1 MAFDNNQQESALPI
15 GSNNKKTS
23 VDFLPKYFR
32 TDANKKFLSATIDQ
46 MINEGTVGKVNAFI
60 GRRDTPAF
68 KSTDRYLEEVSSDR
82 AAYQLEPAIVSK
94 DTLDN
99 VTFFKDYTDYI
110 NQLNFFAGNT
120 LDHSKV
126 NSEEYYA
133 WNPNIDWDKFV
144 NYREY
149 YWLPAGPQPI
159 TVVGQSTSI
168 TSTYTVKLI
177 DEVDNIAYLF
187 SPDGLTANPTFK
199 LYRGQTYNFEIDCE
213 DRPFAFK
220 TVRNIGSANL
230 YTSGIVIK
238 DADGVIT
245 ASAQHVKKGTIEFT
259 VPQNAPNLLYYV
271 SETDINTSGYFT
283 IFDITD
289 STEIDVD
296 AEIIG
301 KKDYTTSSNVAL
313 SNGMKLSF
321 QGQITPEKYSTGNWY
336 VEGVGTAITLI
347 SEKDLETPASYTAQL
362 EIEFDNENFDTQ
374 GYDVNNNYPATKDYI
389 VINRGSKDRNPWS
402 RHNRWFHRSI
412 IENSAS
418 ANNQVPVIDQDSRAK
433 RPIIEFAPNL
443 YLWEFGK
450 IAKQNVTVVDMF
462 TTDVFSTIEGSYG
475 YNVDKIDLV
484 EGMRVLFAADTD
496 TRVSGRIFTVHFI
509 THLGESRITLLPT
522 DDTDPQ
528 DGETVLITEGETY
541 RGSMLHYMDG
551 VWMLSQDKKTVNQAP
566 LFEVVDPTG
575 TSYGDTDKY
584 QGTTFK
590 GTKLFSYEQ
599 GTTYDTELGFNIA
612 YRNVGNF
619 GDIVFNFNL
628 HTDSHSYQ
636 SSTNL
641 IAPIDISL
649 GYLRINNSLTSF
661 SHANGWTIAAK
672 DSLQYIVR
680 QYSINQVR
688 NMFLIDAYKDSGTLT
703 DLQVKVY
710 LNGRRQYTNAYKI
723 SIVRDNAYVEFFKD
737 LSVDDSLVIKT
748 KSSALKINGYYE
760 FPFNLENNPQN
771 LNLNTFTLGEI
782 NNHVSSIADNIDGFT
797 GIIPG
802 TDSLRD
808 LGNITPF
815 GTKVVQH
822 SAPLLPIAYHITNKN
837 YNVINALKTARL
849 DYAKFK
855 RNLIRKATDYGYDG
869 IVRVHLDL
877 ILKEVTRDHTK
888 IDPYYLSDM
897 IPCSASFIFDQEI
910 IDDSITEYPLTFDFD
925 LTTSSERAVLV
936 YVNEELLVHSRD
948 YVFVNTNF
956 VNITSTIA
964 SGDNLKIVQYEKTD
978 GCYLPLTPTKLG
990 MYPKFEPKIY
1000 IDTTYQV
1007 PTKVIQGH
1015 DGSITVAFDDYRDD
1029 LLLEFEKRIFNNIK
1043 QAYDITL
1050 FDIYD
1055 YLPGYNRNTD
1065 LSSTDIDSIM
1075 AADFLHWSTLIAD
1088 DYTKHAFFDRTN
1100 PKTYNY
1106 KEFKSSTGTQLA
1118 GFWRGIFKQLY
1129 DTDRPHTHP
1138 WEMLGLSIKPQWWET
1153 VYGPSP
1159 YTRDNLILWNDL
1171 ADGLIKEPG
1180 KNIIKKVKFVR
1191 PYLTAMIPVDE
1202 TGNLLAPSDLGI
1214 IEGYTSSLIQ
1224 GEFKF
1229 GDQAPIETAWRRSS
1243 EYPFALLT
1251 ALTILKPANVFAS
1264 CFDRV
1269 RQYRDDTGQLVYKV
1283 KNGNLRFNI
1292 SNLAVP
1298 STSDSSERV
1307 YTAGLVNYVVDYII
1321 GKQSL
1326 SEVSVYSAELSN
1338 LVCRLASKLGG
1349 FTTKEKFKLILD
1361 SRNPLNSGNV
1371 FIPDE
1376 NYNIILNTSSPVASI
1391 DYSGVIV
1398 EKVTTGFILRGYN
1411 KSLPFFKYIKPRI
1424 TNYDAEINVGGVSA
1438 SFSTWT
1444 ANQYYTKDKIIF
1456 YNNQYFRVST
1466 AHQASTSFEIKYFAK
1481 LPSLPLEGG
1490 RQIVIRTKFED
1501 EVSTIHYGAEIKTI
1515 QGVVDFL
1522 LGYGE
1527 YLKSVGLLF
1536 ENFNSAIR
1544 NITDFQTSA
1553 KEFAFWTTQNWSVGA
1568 VISLSPCAEE
1578 IKFRQSYSVVDNI
1591 YDKFYEYS
1599 ILKQDGAAL
1608 SALYT
1613 GNAREGNLFTLTP
1626 KNTSDGIY
1634 HATLNLVQ
1642 KEHVLILDNS
1652 TIFNDV
1658 IYDQIQGYR
1667 QERIKSVGYRTT
1679 DWNGDFDIPG
1689 FVYDR
1694 AVVNLWKSWTDYNL
1708 GETVKYKEFYYSA
1721 KENVVGS
1728 ENFNFNSWN
1737 KLTSRPTAKLIPNWD
1752 YRANQFADFYDLDTN
1767 SFDPDQQKF
1776 AQHLIGYQKRK
1787 YLENIINDD
1796 VSQYKFYQGFITEK
1810 GTENSFAKLFDALST
1825 STKESLEF
1833 YEEWAIRVG
1842 QYGANAGFDEV
1853 EFRLDETKFLIN
1865 PQPIEL
1871 TRSID
1876 PNLLDFVYR
1885 ILPNEVYLKS
1895 KNYNHTPFPTHT
1907 LSNYYVSTAGFV
1919 NPEDIEIQLN
1929 TLNEVESLNIN
1940 NIIDGYYF
1948 WVAYDKNTWNVYR
1961 FTLFENLIREF
1972 NVQSNVIRITL
1983 DRLLDTDI
1991 KVDSYIGINNSIP
2004 TLEGFYK
2011 ITNIGSDYF
2020 EFAKPAD
2027 LNLGKPIEL
2036 TMNLFKLVSV
2046 RMNSIEQINNLGIP
2060 KKKDGDLVWVD
2071 GTDNNW
2077 ATWKYKN
2084 NYSLRSIENNKSHF
2098 GINLVVS
2105 NNNTI
2110 LVVSIENSILY
2121 YTRPTDKSVWAYK
2134 DELSPVSTQD
2144 ANNPNP
2150 TILLTNGSFGSA
2162 LALKGDGAYLAVGVP
2177 TANASA
2183 SVVGQTRSDGNRLIL
2198 SLGTTA
2204 NFILNGPVAFS
2215 NNTLSL
2221 IKVNTTYY
2229 IKSIINS
2236 TSFTIS
2242 STPGGDTFVLES
2254 RNGAMPVYANQG
2266 YVVLYAK
2273 NNNGYY
2279 AISNIIKSPT
2289 VTNNQH
2295 FGYKVAVIGDKVF
2308 VASKGS
2314 TTVAPSLSV
2323 YYISKLVAGSLLSNF
2338 NTNEA
2343 IDSTITF
2350 TLGTEILDMS
2360 VADNG
2365 NAVISFNNSTITV
2378 WNFSN
2383 TYQFNK
2389 LVQTLP
2395 NVLGEKSNFGSTI
2408 SVSTNAHK
2416 LAVGAPTYFNTHI
2429 NEGAVKIYY
2438 NVASTYTSWSVVLP
2452 GVTTSS
2458 TSSLTIEPGVKT
2470 LTVRRGGTGL
2480 LLNIS
2485 TAFGVIK
2492 PNPVISSAGT
2502 GYKIDDIVFIKGGDG
2517 KATYKITQVNLSTGA
2532 IIAGVLLIKGTNYT
2546 ANPATVTT
2554 PRPLDIIE
2562 LQRVTIT
2569 FDLANYMTGVVTS
2582 YDDSTATLVVNIKE
2596 AFTPG
2601 HYVPTELLTNPYNRG
2616 SEYFGST
2623 VKFNTV
2629 SDQLVVASAGGR
2641 QTSQS
2646 TFDATKTTFDLEATT
2661 FLETEFG
2668 SGSVMLYDHYDNKF
2682 IFSDSLDVGDAV
2694 GYRYGSVIAMSN
2706 RIYISDYNVLNGA
2719 VHEFGSL
2726 TKSWYK
2732 FRTPSELVDNNKIK
2746 SAFLYDIEENS
2757 VITYIDIVDPLQ
2769 GKILGIA
2776 EEELKF
2782 KTYYDPATYSYGND
2796 QVVVDNLMHWK
2807 NKEIGQLW
2815 WDLSSAK
2822 FLDPNQ
2828 GSVLYKANTTNTIFK
2843 DDLVDVYEW
2852 VESTYTPAEWD
2863 KLADTEVGLSLGIS
2877 GKSKYGNTVYST
2889 SKTYDTIGKTTNIVY
2904 YFWVKNKI
2912 TVPDVVGRKISANDV
2927 AKYITNPKNMGVSY
2941 ISFHGANQFS
2951 LVNCKNLI
2959 ASRKV
2964 ALNIRYWIIDNY
2976 DQANIHS
2983 HYQLLS
2989 TSDLDKPI
2997 NKYVEQKWVDS
3008 LSGFD
3013 ILGNEVPDP
3022 KLPVKLKYG
3031 ILSRPRQSMFVN
3043 RVEALKQFIE
3053 RVNSVLLTRS
3063 IIDDYDFTALNSK
3076 DEAPTL
3082 GSGKYDY
3089 AIGSY
3094 REIRFIGTN
3103 DIVKAS
3109 LSPVIENGKIIRV
3122 NIVTSGKGYI
3132 NPPEVVING
3141 IGTGAKISTSLG
3153 SKGQIISAIV
3163 EKQGAGYLATTTL
3176 NIRTLSVLITADE
3189 TANNRWALYS
3199 WNSSKKTWFRDR
3211 SQTYDTTRYW
3221 KYIDWYSAGYN
3232 EFTKLDYM
3240 LDFAYQLPSANI
3252 VIGDIVK
3259 VKNQGIGGWVLLE
3272 KIDNQDVI
3280 ETTVNYKTVG
3290 RENGTIKFTD
3300 NLYKFAANA
3309 SGFDGPTFDSYV
3321 FDDQPKTEL
3330 KVILDTIKNV
3340 IFVDEL
3346 AVEYKELFFASLRY
3360 AFSEQKSIDWAFK
3373 TSFIR
3378 SKHNLGLLEQK
3389 PTYQN
3394 DNLASYQDYIN
3405 EAKPYRSKIRE
3416 FVSTYEVY
3424 EPTSSQVS
3432 DFDLPPRYSK
3442 DENTVKTFSTKV
3454 SNGILEYDSSEITN
3468 YPYSDWLYN
3477 AGFNLV
3483 SIEVVDGGS
3492 GYTAP
3497 PQVIIEGAPDSISA
3511 TAYLSSGT
3519 ISAIVVNDP
3528 FKENFLATPNII
3540 ITGSIADTGS
3550 PARAVGILSNSLVR
3564 STKVGIK
3571 FDRISANYTFN
3582 SLTAT
3587 ETFTGSGS
3595 RTRFELAWPIDVI
3608 KTKTTIS
3615 DSNGEILGTDYE
3627 VVNEIDKSY
3636 SYTRYK
3642 GVLLF
3647 NTAPANLSKVVIEY
3661 HKNISLL
3668 DAADRINY
3676 FYNPVAGQ
3684 LGSDLGQL
3692 MQGVDYGGVE
3702 ITGIGFDIGSGWDAL
3717 PWFTTGYDQFD
3728 PDFTDQLIKS
3738 DGVSRS
3744 FTLGYAPTE
3753 IEYINV
3759 YWNGSRKYTTATPL
3773 GTGEVDSTSLIVSNA
3788 SGIKKGQEVT
3798 GVGVQFKTVV
3808 SDISGATV
3816 TLTKALVTDA
3826 SGVYTFKTTETF
3838 NRRLDDP
3845 NYLVVKPLL
3854 EKLTVLKNEQAT
3866 LIQNLSTAQED
3877 KDFNIVL
3884 LDELTRQLDVLF
3896 DSRAVAQVALDQ
3908 ADIALDAAILTGNA
3922 QTIADAQAFKDAKQQ
3937 QYDDIDDEYVTTQQA
3952 AISSLNAR
3960 DAAIT
3965 LLLTGNNQLATYE
3978 GTSPIL
3984 NVEIFDVFGRLII
3997 SSGTYSVG
4005 QSIVITGTLSDGEI
4019 DGYVSGKTYYIG
4031 EIINNTSVRL
4041 TSTYAKALA
4050 TGNNRFDVSTTPGN
4064 ITSVGATVEI
4074 KGKINTVQQEI
4085 SNFPSIVNTSAIM
4098 NSFVGNGV
4106 STGPIVIPNNTAF
4119 ITAFGSDI
4127 ADQDNI
4133 ILRKNTSDGSF
4144 KPSDIQYDTQLFGG
4158 DFAYVS
4164 ATGLAA
4170 EDINVDGD
4178 GFVTPTSSYAPE
4190 EVVTGQVVD
4199 TVDITVYH
4207 KIGDG
4212 APVIESNRYLIAGDI
4227 GFSYTSPSNGPGGT
4241 TVQTN
4246 SLTVGLPNPN
4256 WASAII
4262 ANPSNYRLSFNG
4274 GPSNVAISS
4283 ISGPQGGTN
4292 VYTLTGT
4299 WPANPT
4305 GFPIIIASNNY
4316 APSSNAY
4323 DIGQRPGTSSS
4334 VIVKV
4339 NGNIIRQDVDYSVNS
4354 TTNQIELITSY
4365 PVDSEIVITS
4375 LSQNG
4380 LNILDLDYFVGDGT
4394 TDEFVSVARWAT
4406 EATAFVTIDGEAVDV
4421 VVFKTDSQYTL
4432 VGTIGIRFNEPP
4444 ADGAIIN
4451 YTILG
4456 SAVDSISKVQKQTI
4470 VYNGVDTIYDLT
4482 TDPEFIKPLATN
4494 VLVVANGEL
4503 LRPTDTF
4510 YFTVAGASRTYT
4522 IDSSRYAFN
4531 TVDSKT
4537 VTVSVNGINI
4547 VQAVDYFWIPVN
4559 NQLKVKKGVAKT
4571 GDTISLSIVANS
4583 DYNIISTDTG
4593 TAIEFYQSYSTGTV
4607 IRVVTFS
4614 NHDILEIEREHDTM
4628 SSASTLIPGVRE
4640 YYKFNQLVGGRIKL
4654 RRPAIASQYVWITL
4668 NKKLLTPDIDYAL
4681 ENNLNYVSFKPTIVF
4696 ADTDIIDVIAFSN
4709 KVTRSSFGYK
4719 IFKDMLNKNT
4729 YFRIDDSSSSIL
4741 AKTLNYYDNT
4751 IELVDATNLPEPS
4764 AVLNKPGVI
4773 FIDKERIEYFKKD
4786 GNILKQIK
4794 RGTLG
4799 TGVKDAHPIESLVR
4813 DQSIVQTVPY
4823 KDEFITSVT
4832 VSDGFS
4838 IGSTIYTN
4846 SPEVKIT
4853 SVIFPGE
4860 DQTADVSGQQIVQV
4874 IGLGFKINV
4883 RVFVGDV
4890 ECVVTRLG
4898 DTKLTFVTPSKSVGA
4913 YDLIIYNPPIT
4924 SPTTV
4929 VSGNY
4934 SGTVTY
4940 NQNTSTALTT
4950 KVTLTS
4956 GTTSNLRVGL
4966 TLNKISGV
4974 GNFGG
4979 ITVIVEINNSTE
4991 FTIKTTTPYV
5001 QGNIVFTATSQ
5012 VVTITVPGTVTTAG
5026 LSSIVTLSASYV
5038 DSVTKQSTRYTTDG
5052 FRVGQI
5058 ISKVSGTGNFGTL
5071 AIITEIN
5078 SLTTFTVTAISNNTS
5093 GPVVFNIN
5101 NQTPTSRVVA
5111 GGIKYLTIPLDF
5123 KLTKPV
5129 VNTTWYRKSIPSTHN
5144 QCNDVEV
5151 FVAGRRLRKDAYT
5164 IWNPTLGP
5172 DSPSGDV
5179 AYEAE
5184 FSVTST
5190 NNQQPMQIRLTE
5202 VPGAGQYIVVQK
5214 RVGRTWTTNG
5224 VGLADSGSDPAKFIR
5239 ATYALLPDKNKV

>member
-15 GSNNKKTS
+15 GSNNKRTS
-23 VDFLPKYFR
+23 ADFLPKYFR

-46 MINEGTVGKVNAFI
+46 MINEGTVGKINAFI

-68 KSTDRYLEEVSSDR
+68 KSADRYLEEVSSDR
-82 AAYQLEPAIVSK
+82 AAYQLEPAIISK

-99 VTFFKDYTDYI
+99 VTFFKDYTDYV
-110 NQLNFFAGNT
+110 NQLNFFAGKT

-133 WNPNIDWDKFV
+133 WNPHIDWDKFV

-149 YWLPAGPQPI
+149 YWLPSGPQPV

-177 DEVDNIAYLF
+177 NEVDNIAYLF
-187 SPDGLTANPTFK
+187 SPDGLTANPIFK

-220 TVRNIGSANL
+220 TVRNIGTDNL
-230 YTSGIVIK
+230 YTNGIVLT
-238 DADGVIT
+238 DADGVII
-245 ASAQHVKKGTIEFT
+245 SSSQHLKKGTIQFT
-259 VPQNAPNLLYYV
+259 VPQNAPNVLYYV

-289 STEIDVD
+289 ATEIDVG
-296 AEIIG
+296 AEIVG
-301 KKDYTTSSNVAL
+301 KKDYTTSSGVVL
-313 SNGMKLSF
+313 SNGMKISF
-321 QGQITPEKYSTGNWY
+321 QGQITPEKYATGNWY
-336 VEGVGTAITLI
+336 VEGVGTAISLI
-347 SEKDLETPASYTAQL
+347 SETDLETPASYTAQV

-412 IENSAS
+412 IENSAL
-418 ANNQVPVIDQDSRAK
+418 ANNQIPVIDQNSRAK

-450 IAKQNVTVVDMF
+450 IAKQNVTVVDTF

-475 YNVDKIDLV
+475 YNIDKVDLV

-496 TRVSGRIFTVHFI
+496 VRVSGRIFTVHFI

-528 DGETVLITEGETY
+528 DGETVLVTEGATY
-541 RGSMLHYMDG
+541 RGSMFHYMDG
-551 VWMLSQDKKTVNQAP
+551 FWMKSQDKKTVNQSP
-566 LFEVVDPTG
+566 LFEVVDPAG
-575 TSYGDTDKY
+575 VSYGNTDKY
-584 QGTTFK
+584 PGTTFK
-590 GTKLFSYEQ
+590 GTKLFSYGT
-599 GTTYDTELGFNIA
+599 GTTYDTELGFNIT

-628 HTDSHSYQ
+628 HTDSHTYQ

-641 IAPIDISL
+641 ISSINIAL

-672 DSLQYIVR
+672 DSIQYIVR

-710 LNGRRQYTNAYKI
+710 LNGRRQYTSAYKI
-723 SIVRDNAYVEFFKD
+723 SIIRENAYVEFFKD

-748 KSSALKINGYYE
+748 KSSAPKINGYYE

-771 LNLNTFTLGEI
+771 LNLDTFTLGEI
-782 NNHVSSIADNIDGFT
+782 NNHVASIADNIDGFT
-797 GIIPG
+797 GLIPG

-855 RNLIRKATDYGYDG
+855 RNLIRKATDYGFDG
-869 IVRVHLDL
+869 ITRVHLDL
-877 ILKEVTRDHTK
+877 ILKEVTKDHTK

-897 IPCSASFIFDQEI
+897 LPCTASFVFDQEI
-910 IDDSITEYPLTFDFD
+910 IDDSITEYPLIFDFN

-936 YVNEELLVHSRD
+936 YVNEDLLVHGKD

-990 MYPKFEPKIY
+990 LYPKFEPKIY
-1000 IDTTYQV
+1000 IDTTYQI
-1007 PTKVIQGH
+1007 PTRVIQGH
-1015 DGSITVAFDDYRDD
+1015 DGSITVAFNDYRDE

-1043 QAYDITL
+1043 HEYNTAL

-1065 LSSTDIDSIM
+1065 LSSDDIDSIM
-1075 AADFLHWSTLIAD
+1075 ASDFLHWSTLIAD
-1088 DYTKHAFFDRTN
+1088 DYTKHLFFNKEN

-1138 WEMLGLSIKPQWWET
+1138 WEMVGFSIKPQWWET

-1171 ADGLIKEPG
+1171 AEGLIKEPG
-1180 KNIIKKVKFVR
+1180 KNIIKNSKFVR
-1191 PYLTAMIPVDE
+1191 PLLLKMIPVDDS
-1202 TGNLLAPSDLGI
+1202 GNLLAPSDLGI
-1214 IEGYTSSLIQ
+1214 IDGYTSSLIQ

-1229 GDQAPIETAWRRSS
+1229 GDQAPIESAWRRSS

-1251 ALTILKPANVFAS
+1251 ALTILKPAHVFAS
-1264 CFDRV
+1264 CFDRD

-1283 KNGNLRFNI
+1283 QNGNLRFNI
-1292 SNLAVP
+1292 SNLVLP
-1298 STSDSSERV
+1298 STSDSSARV
-1307 YTAGLVNYVVDYII
+1307 YTAGLVNYVVDYVI
-1321 GKQSL
+1321 GRQSL
-1326 SEVSVYSAELSN
+1326 PEVEMYREEISN

-1398 EKVTTGFILRGYN
+1398 EKEPTGFIIRGYN
-1411 KSLPFFKYIKPRI
+1411 KSLPSFKYFKPLV
-1424 TNYDAEINVGGVSA
+1424 TSHDAEINVGGVSA

-1444 ANQYYTKDKIIF
+1444 ANQYYTKDKIVF
-1456 YNNQYFRVST
+1456 YNNQYFRVAT
-1466 AHQASTSFEIKYFAK
+1466 AHQASNSFELKYFAK

-1490 RQIVIRTKFED
+1490 RQIIIRTKFD
-1501 EVSTIHYGAEIKTI
+1501 YEVSTIHYGAEIKTI

-1522 LGYGE
+1522 LGYGA

-1536 ENFNSAIR
+1536 ENFNTSIR
-1544 NITDFQTSA
+1544 TITDFQTSA
-1553 KEFAFWTTQNWSVGA
+1553 KEFAFWSTQNWSVGA

-1642 KEHVLILDNS
+1642 KEHVLILDNA

-1667 QERIKSVGYRTT
+1667 QERIKAVGYRTT

-1694 AVVNLWKSWTDYNL
+1694 AIVKLWKSWTDYSL

-1728 ENFNFNSWN
+1728 ENFNFTAWN
-1737 KLTSRPTAKLIPNWD
+1737 KLTSRPQAKLIPNWD
-1752 YRANQFADFYDLDTN
+1752 YRANQFADFYDLDTD

-1825 STKESLEF
+1825 SNKESLQF

-1853 EFRLDETKFLIN
+1853 EFRLDENKFLIN

-1885 ILPNEVYLKS
+1885 ILPSEVYLKS
-1895 KNYNHTPFPTHT
+1895 KGYNHAPFPTHT
-1907 LSNYYVSTAGFV
+1907 LSNYYVSTAGYV
-1919 NPEDIEIQLN
+1919 NPEDVEIQLN
-1929 TLNEVESLNIN
+1929 TLSEIESININ
-1940 NIIDGYYF
+1940 TTVDGYYF

-1961 FTLFENLIREF
+1961 YTLFENLIREF
-1972 NVQSNVIRITL
+1972 KVQAKVIRITL

-1991 KVDSYIGINNSIP
+1991 NVDSYIGINNSIP

-2011 ITNIGSDYF
+2011 VINIGSDYF
-2020 EFAKPAD
+2020 EIAQPAD
-2027 LNLGKPIEL
+2027 LDLGNPIPL
-2036 TMNLFKLVSV
+2036 SMNLFKLVSV
-2046 RMNSIEQINNLGIP
+2046 RVDSIEKINNLGIP

-2077 ATWKYKN
+2077 ATWKYQN
-2084 NYSLRSIENNKSHF
+2084 NYSLRSISNNKSHF
-2098 GINLVVS
+2098 GINLAVS
-2105 NNNTI
+2105 NNNTV
-2110 LVVSIENSILY
+2110 LVVSMENSILY
-2121 YTRPTDKSVWAYK
+2121 YTRPTDKSLWAYK
-2134 DELSPVSTQD
+2134 DELSPVSTQNS
-2144 ANNPNP
+2144 NNPNP

-2162 LALKGDGAYLAVGVP
+2162 IALKNDGAYLAVGVSK
-2177 TANASA
+2177 ANASPII
-2183 SVVGQTRSDGNRLIL
+2183 VGSTKAVGNQLVL
-2198 SLGTTA
+2198 SSGTTA
-2204 NFILNGPVAFS
+2204 NFILNAPVTFS

-2221 IKVNTTYY
+2221 IRANTTYY
-2229 IKSIINS
+2229 IKSIVNS
-2236 TSFTIS
+2236 TAFTIS
-2242 STPGGDTFVLES
+2242 STIGGDTFVLET
-2254 RNGAMPVYANQG
+2254 RNGAMPVFANQG
-2266 YVVLYAK
+2266 YVVLYAR

-2279 AISNIIKSPT
+2279 AISNIIKAST
-2289 VTNNQH
+2289 VTNNQY
-2295 FGYKVAVIGDKVF
+2295 FGHKVAIVKDKLF

-2314 TTVAPSLSV
+2314 STVAPSLSV
-2323 YYISKLVAGSLLSNF
+2323 YYISKLVAGSQLTSF
-2338 NTNEA
+2338 NISDATDG
-2343 IDSTITF
+2343 IVTF

-2365 NAVISFNNSTITV
+2365 NVIISFNNNTIKV

-2383 TYQFNK
+2383 TYQFNR

-2395 NVLGEKSNFGSTI
+2395 NILGEKSNFGSTLA
-2408 SVSTNAHK
+2408 VSADAHK
-2416 LAVGAPTYFNTHI
+2416 LAVGAPTYANTHI
-2429 NEGAVKIYY
+2429 NEGAVKVYY
-2438 NVASTYTSWSVVLP
+2438 NRPSTYANWSVVLP

-2458 TSSLTIEPGVKT
+2458 VSNLTIESGVKT
-2470 LTVRRGGTGL
+2470 LIVRRGGQGL
-2480 LLNIS
+2480 LLNTS
-2485 TAFGVIK
+2485 TSFGVIK
-2492 PNPVISSAGT
+2492 ANPIISSAGT
-2502 GYKIDDIVFIKGGDG
+2502 GYAVNDIVFIKGGDG
-2517 KATYKITQVNLSTGA
+2517 KATYQITQVNPTTGA
-2532 IIAGVLLIKGTNYT
+2532 VIAGLLVIRGTNYT
-2546 ANPATVTT
+2546 ANTTTVTA
-2554 PRPLDIIE
+2554 PKPLDIVE
-2562 LQRVTIT
+2562 LQLVTIT

-2582 YDDSTATLVVNIKE
+2582 YDDTTATLVVNIKE
-2596 AFTPG
+2596 AYTPG
-2601 HYVPTELLTNPYNRG
+2601 EYIPTELLTNPYNRG

-2623 VKFNTV
+2623 VKFNTLG
-2629 SDQLVVASAGGR
+2629 DQLAVASAGGR
-2641 QTSQS
+2641 QLSHS
-2646 TFDATKTTFDLEATT
+2646 TFDRNKTTFDLESTA

-2668 SGSVMLYDHYDNKF
+2668 SGSVMLYDHYDSKF

-2706 RIYISDYNVLNGA
+2706 RIYISDYNVLTGA
-2719 VHEFGSL
+2719 VHEFGSSN
-2726 TKSWYK
+2726 KSWYK
-2732 FRTPSELVDNNKIK
+2732 SRTPAELVNNDKIK

-2757 VITYIDIVDPLQ
+2757 VITYLDIVDPLQ

-2782 KTYYDPATYSYGND
+2782 KTYYDPATYSYGDD

-2807 NKEIGQLW
+2807 NKEVGHLW

-2828 GSVLYKANTTNTIFK
+2828 GTILYKANTTNTIFK

-2852 VESTYTPAEWD
+2852 VESEYTPVEWD

-2877 GKSKYGNTVYST
+2877 GKSKYGNSVYST
-2889 SKTYDTIGKTTNIVY
+2889 TKTYDTIGKTTKTVY

-2912 TVPDVVGRKISANDV
+2912 TVPDVEGRVISAKDV

-3013 ILGNEVPDP
+3013 SLGNEVPDP

-3031 ILSRPRQSMFVN
+3031 ILSRPRQGMFVN

-3063 IIDDYDFTALNSK
+3063 IIDDYDFTTLNSK
-3076 DEAPTL
+3076 DEAPSV
-3082 GSGKYDY
+3082 GSGKYDH

-3094 REIRFIGTN
+3094 SQIRFIGTN
-3103 DIVKAS
+3103 DIVRAS
-3109 LSPVIENGKIIRV
+3109 LSPVIENGKLIRV
-3122 NIVTSGKGYI
+3122 NIVTSGKGYV
-3132 NPPEVVING
+3132 NPPEVIING
-3141 IGTGAKISTSLG
+3141 IGTGAKIVTSLG
-3153 SKGQIISAIV
+3153 NKGQIISAIV
-3163 EKQGAGYLATTTL
+3163 EKQGSGYQSTTTL
-3176 NIRTLSVLITADE
+3176 SVRTLSVLVIADE

-3199 WNSSKKTWFRDR
+3199 WNATKKTWFRER

-3232 EFTKLDYM
+3232 EFTKLDHL
-3240 LDFAYQLPSANI
+3240 LDFAYQLPSASI
-3252 VIGDIVK
+3252 DIGDVVK

-3272 KIDNQDVI
+3272 KIDNQDVL

-3330 KVILDTIKNV
+3330 KIILETIKNV

-3378 SKHNLGLLEQK
+3378 SKHNLGRLEQK

-3394 DNLASYQDYIN
+3394 DNLASYQEYIN

-3416 FVSTYEVY
+3416 FVSTYEIY
-3424 EPTSSQVS
+3424 EPSGSQIS
-3432 DFDLPPRYSK
+3432 DFDLPPRYNK
-3442 DENTVKTFSTKV
+3442 DENTVRTFSTKV
-3454 SNGILEYDSSEITN
+3454 NNGILEYDSSEITN

-3483 SIEVVDGGS
+3483 SIEIVDGGS

-3497 PQVIIEGAPDSISA
+3497 PQVFIEGAPDSISA
-3511 TAYLSSGT
+3511 TAYLSSGK
-3519 ISAIVVNDP
+3519 ISSIVITDP

-3540 ITGSIADTGS
+3540 ITGSIADNGT
-3550 PARAVGILSNSLVR
+3550 PARAVAILSNSLVR

-3571 FDRISANYTFN
+3571 FDRISASYTFD
-3582 SLTAT
+3582 SLTAK

-3608 KTKTTIS
+3608 KTRTTVS
-3615 DSNGEILGTDYE
+3615 DSNGEVLGTDYE

-3647 NTAPANLSKVVIEY
+3647 NTAPSNLSKVIIEY

-3702 ITGIGFDIGSGWDAL
+3702 ITGISFEVGSGWDAL

-3728 PDFTDQLIKS
+3728 PNFTDVLIKS
-3738 DGVSRS
+3738 DGISRS
-3744 FTLGYAPTE
+3744 FNLDEKQPAPTE

-3759 YWNGSRKYTTATPL
+3759 YWIGNRVYITATPL

-3788 SGIKKGQEVT
+3788 SGIKKGQTVT
-3798 GVGVQFKTVV
+3798 GAGIQSRTVV
-3808 SDISGATV
+3808 SDIAGATV
-3816 TLTKALVTDA
+3816 TLTKALVSNA
-3826 SGVYTFKTTETF
+3826 SGTYTFTTSETF

-3866 LIQNLSTAQED
+3866 LKQNLSTAQED
-3877 KDFNIVL
+3877 KDFNIAL

-3896 DSRAVAQVALDQ
+3896 DARAVAQVAVDL
-3908 ADIALDAAILTGNA
+3908 ADVALQAAILTGIA
-3922 QTIADAQAFKDAKQQ
+3922 QTIADAQAVKDIKQQ
-3937 QYDDIDDEYVTTQQA
+3937 LYNDADDEYTTTEQAAQDALNAKQA
-3952 AISSLNAR
+3952 AI
-3960 DAAIT
+3960 D

-3978 GTSPIL
+3978 GSSPIV
-3984 NVEIFDVFGRLII
+3984 NVQIFDIFGRLII
-3997 SSGTYSVG
+3997 SSGTYAVG

-4019 DGYVSGKTYYIG
+4019 TGYVSGNTYYIG
-4031 EIINNTSVRL
+4031 QVINNTSVRI
-4041 TSTYAKALA
+4041 TSTYANAMA

-4074 KGKINTVQQEI
+4074 KGKINTVQHEI
-4085 SNFPSIVNTSAIM
+4085 DSFPNIVNTNAIM
-4098 NSFVGNGV
+4098 NSFIGNGI
-4106 STGPIVIPNNTAF
+4106 SYGPIIIPAHEVF
-4119 ITAFGSDI
+4119 ITTFGSDI
-4127 ADQDNI
+4127 QGGDNPDSI

-4158 DFAYVS
+4158 DFAYVT

-4170 EDINVDGD
+4170 EDINIDGD
-4178 GFVTPTSSYAPE
+4178 GFVTPTSSHAPE
-4190 EVVTGQVVD
+4190 EVITGQVVD

-4212 APVIESNRYLIAGDI
+4212 SPVIESNRYLK
-4227 GFSYTSPSNGPGGT
+4227 
-4241 TVQTN
+4241 QTG
-4246 SLTVGLPNPN
+4246 VD
-4256 WASAII
+4256 
-4262 ANPSNYRLSFNG
+4262 
-4274 GPSNVAISS
+4274 
-4283 ISGPQGGTN
+4283 
-4292 VYTLTGT
+4292 
-4299 WPANPT
+4299 
-4305 GFPIIIASNNY
+4305 
-4316 APSSNAY
+4316 AY

-4334 VIVKV
+4334 VIVKI
-4339 NGNIIRQDVDYSVNS
+4339 NGNIIRQDENYTVNS
-4354 TTNQIELITSY
+4354 LTNKIELISSY
-4365 PVDSEIVITS
+4365 PADSEIVITS

-4380 LNILDLDYFVGDGT
+4380 LNILDLDYFVADGVT
-4394 TDEFVSVARWAT
+4394 AEFVSVARWAT
-4406 EATAFVTIDGEAVDV
+4406 EATAFVTVNGEAVDV
-4421 VVFKTDSQYTL
+4421 TVFKTDSQYTL
-4432 VGTIGIRFNEPP
+4432 VGTIGIRFDEAP
-4444 ADGAIIN
+4444 ANGAIIN

-4470 VYNGVDTIYDLT
+4470 VYNGVDIIYELT
-4482 TDPEFIKPLATN
+4482 TSPEFVKPLATN
-4494 VLVVANGEL
+4494 VLVVAGGEI

-4522 IDSSRYAFN
+4522 IDSSRYAYN

-4559 NQLKVKKGVAKT
+4559 NQLKIKKGVAKT
-4571 GDTISLSIVANS
+4571 GDKIALSIVANS
-4583 DYNIISTDTG
+4583 DYTIISTDTG
-4593 TAIEFYQSYSTGTV
+4593 NAIEFYQTYSAGTV

-4628 SSASTLIPGVRE
+4628 TSASSLIPGVRE
-4640 YYKFNQLVGGRIKL
+4640 YYKFNQLSGGRIKL
-4654 RRPAIASQYVWITL
+4654 RRPAIGSQYVWITL
-4668 NKKLLTPDIDYAL
+4668 NRKLLTPDIDYAL
-4681 ENNLNYVSFKPTIVF
+4681 ESNLNYVSFKPNIIFT
-4696 ADTDIIDVIAFSN
+4696 DTDIIDVIAFSN

-4729 YFRIDDSSSSIL
+4729 YFRIDDSSSSSL
-4741 AKTLNYYDNT
+4741 ARPLNYYDT
-4751 IELVDATNLPEPS
+4751 SMELVDATNLPEPS

-4773 FIDKERIEYFKKD
+4773 FIDKERIEYFRKD
-4786 GNILKQIK
+4786 GNILRQLK

-4799 TGVKDAHPIESLVR
+4799 TGVKDLHPTDSLVR

-4853 SVIFPGE
+4853 SVTFPGE
-4860 DQTADVSGQQIVQV
+4860 DQTADISGKQTVEV
-4874 IGLGFKINV
+4874 IGTSFKINV

-4890 ECVVTRLG
+4890 ECVVTRISE
-4898 DTKLTFVTPSKSVGA
+4898 TKLTFITPSKSVGA

-4924 SPTTV
+4924 APLTV
-4929 VSGNY
+4929 VTNY
-4934 SGTVTY
+4934 NGTVTY
-4940 NQNTSTALTT
+4940 NQQTSTALVT
-4950 KVTLTS
+4950 KITLTS
-4956 GTTSNLRVGL
+4956 GTTSSLRVGL
-4966 TLNKISGV
+4966 TLDKISGI
-4974 GNFGG
+4974 GAIGG
-4979 ITVIVEINNSTE
+4979 LTVITEINNSTT
-4991 FTIKTTTPYV
+4991 FTVKTTSGYT
-5001 QGNIVFTATSQ
+5001 QGSIEFTATSQ
-5012 VVTITVPGTVTTAG
+5012 VVTVTVPGTVTTAG
-5026 LSSIVTLSASYV
+5026 LSSIVSLTASYI
-5038 DSVTKQSTRYTTDG
+5038 DSATKQSTRYTTDG
-5052 FRVGQI
+5052 FKVGQI

-5078 SLTTFTVTAISNNTS
+5078 SLTTFTVTAISTNTA

-5111 GGIKYLTIPLDF
+5111 GGIKYLKIPLDF
-5123 KLTKPV
+5123 KLTMPV
-5129 VNTTWYRKSIPSTHN
+5129 ADETWYRKTIPASYN

-5164 IWNPTLGP
+5164 IWNPTVGP

-5184 FSVTST
+5184 FSVTSAS
-5190 NNQQPMQIRLTE
+5190 NQQPMQIRLTE
-5202 VPGAGQYIVVQK
+5202 VPAAGQYVVVQK
-5214 RVGRTWTTNG
+5214 RVGRAWTTEG
-5224 VGLADSGSDPAKFIR
+5224 VGLADSGSEPAKFIR
-5239 ATYALLPDKNKV
+5239 SAYALLPDKNKV